1 MANGTAGGSDTDDAA
16 VENRSDPETDRLGWE
31 GGYWYNETIDVD
43 QSDGLSESERPALV
57 ARAMARVERVR
68 GLEFRSEVPVTVVSQ
83 SQFASAQRSR
93 STSTERRV
101 FTNAKF
107 EALFMVNESRDAVAV
122 RRNGTAS
129 SVGGFYSSIR
139 EEIVLISSD
148 GEVRVDESTLAHEL
162 THALQDQHFGL
173 SQFERP
179 TREAH
184 NAIDDLVEGDANLV
198 GHLYERRCAGAWN
211 GTCLAPPADPA
222 EGGAGSLPRVGPYL
236 LRYQP
241 YSDGPAFVNEFR
253 QRGGWERVNA
263 LYEEPPASTE
273 QTIHPHLY
281 GEDEPRTVT
290 VTDRSSAGWERL
302 RVDGR
307 PDYASVGE
315 AGLASMFVRPAV
327 ATQGQVSVVP
337 ASDFFARN
345 DSLDPYNYSTPYS
358 AGWDGDRLVVYRN
371 PSTPATEFGYVFRT
385 AWDSPAEAREF
396 ADGYRQLLDIEGAE
410 PVDGRNRT
418 WRIEEGTGF
427 GDAFRLRVTDETV
440 TVVNAPSVEGLSD
453 VHREAGNRSDR

>member
-1 MANGTAGGSDTDDAA
+1 MA
-16 VENRSDPETDRLGWE
+16 ENPPDPETDRLGWE
-31 GGYWYNETIDVD
+31 GGYWYNETIEVN
-43 QSDGLSESERPALV
+43 QSDGLSESERETLV
-57 ARAMARVERVR
+57 ARTMARVERVR
-68 GLEFRSEVPVTVVSQ
+68 GLEFRSEVPVTVISQ
-83 SQFASAQRSR
+83 SRFAAAQRTR
-93 STSTERRV
+93 RTTTEERV
-101 FTNAKF
+101 LANAKF
-107 EALFMVNESRDAVAV
+107 EALFMVNESRDAAAV
-122 RRNGTAS
+122 RRNGTAA
-129 SVGGFYSSIR
+129 SVGGFYSPIR
-139 EEIVLISSD
+139 GQIVLISSD
-148 GEVRVDESTLAHEL
+148 GSVRVDESTLAHEL
-162 THALQDQHFGL
+162 THALQDQQFGL
-173 SQFERP
+173 TQFERP

-184 NAIDDLVEGDANLV
+184 NAVDGLVEGDANLV
-198 GHLYERRCAGAWN
+198 KHLYERRCVGVWN
-211 GTCLAPPADPA
+211 GSCLAPPADPA

-241 YSDGPAFVNEFR
+241 YSDGPAFVDEFR
-253 QRGGWERVNA
+253 QRGGWERVND
-263 LYEEPPASTE
+263 LYADPPASTE
-273 QTIHPHLY
+273 QTIHPDLY
-281 GEDEPRTVT
+281 GADEPRTVT
-290 VTDRSSAGWERL
+290 VEDRSGAAWERL

-371 PSTPATEFGYVFRT
+371 PSTPVTEFGYVFRT

-396 ADGYRQLLDIEGAE
+396 ADGYRELLEIEDAE
-410 PVDGRNRT
+410 RVDGRNRT

-427 GDAFRLRVTDETV
+427 GDAFRLRVTNETV

-453 VHREAGNRSDR
+453 VHRDAGNRSEG